1 MKFNIMERKNNAVIP
16 DAMFKLCG
24 MENAEKLLMV
34 QMDGGLLMMPE
45 RNGVYRLLMLADA
58 LNDQACELLEAVAE
72 ECGPAEDDG
81 EAALEDILGELEIC
95 LPDWALES
103 AGIAKSAKLEC
114 NPDEE
119 SGEITLREASYRH
132 NLLDVPYP
140 ILQYF
145 LEVGCDLYALNE
157 MLVAESQEKD
167 DAK

>member
-1 MKFNIMERKNNAVIP
+1 M
-16 DAMFKLCG
+16 
-24 MENAEKLLMV
+24 
-34 QMDGGLLMMPE
+34 
-45 RNGVYRLLMLADA
+45 
-58 LNDQACELLEAVAE
+58 
-72 ECGPAEDDG
+72 
-81 EAALEDILGELEIC
+81 GELEIC

-103 AGIAKSAKLEC
+103 AGIAKNAKLEC

-157 MLVAESQEKD
+157 MLVAESQPAMDLSRDKMQKKWNGHGWKWARQSRPTEREQADMGTELLCSGRQNRRIDLMITRNSKD
-167 DAK
+167 HGGHFSRHMTNDRHVF